1 MPKVQII
8 TERLSSLA
16 YDFAEKNNIFIF
28 PVSIILKND
37 VFKDD
42 NDIKAAKF
50 LKKLET
56 LDEIPSTAVPSL
68 GEMEIIFEKAT
79 KDIKKAIYIS
89 ASKKLSGIYN
99 VGVKIAEKLKKQGKD
114 IRVFDSYTTVS
125 MEGMYAFH
133 ASLLAKEG
141 KDIDEIMQ
149 SLEKIK
155 QERRIIEYGVL
166 ETLKYLVK
174 NGRIGK
180 AKSWIA
186 NLFSFKPII
195 SAKDGVLEP
204 VAKVRTNA
212 QGIEAIIK
220 RIKEDIKRTRAKKIK
235 IMYDYGIS
243 DAYIREEVDPRIR
256 KEFNPDI
263 ISFNQIS
270 TAIACHLGPEIWG
283 VCILLQ

>member
-8 TERLSSLA
+8 TERLSSLS

-28 PVSIILKND
+28 PVSIILNNE

-42 NDIKAAKF
+42 NDDDASKF
-50 LKKLET
+50 LNNLKT

-68 GEMEIIFEKAT
+68 GEMEIHFNKAT
-79 KDIKKAIYIS
+79 KYIKNAIYIS
-89 ASKKLSGIYN
+89 ASQKLSGIYN
-99 VGVKIAEKLKKQGKD
+99 VGVKIAEKLNKQGKD

-125 MEGMYAFH
+125 MEGMYAWH
-133 ASLLAKEG
+133 ASLLAKDG
-141 KDIDEIMQ
+141 KDIDEIMK

-166 ETLKYLVK
+166 ETLKYLEK

-212 QGIEAIIK
+212 QGLEAVIK
-220 RIKEDIKRTRAKKIK
+220 KIKEDINRTKSKKIK
-235 IMYDYGIS
+235 VMYDYGIS

-256 KEFNPDI
+256 KEFDAEI

-270 TAIACHLGPEIWG
+270 TAISCHFGPEIWG
-283 VCILLQ
+283 VCVKLE